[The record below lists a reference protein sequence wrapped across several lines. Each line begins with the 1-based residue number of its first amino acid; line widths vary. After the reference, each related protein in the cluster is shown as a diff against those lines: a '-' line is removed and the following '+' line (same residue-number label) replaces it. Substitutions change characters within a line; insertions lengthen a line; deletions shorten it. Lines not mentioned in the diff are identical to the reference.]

1 MKTSRSEP
9 CPCNPQ
15 RAYAQCCGLLHRG
28 DATAADAEQLMRSR
42 YSAYARRL
50 PDYLLAT
57 WHPHTRPET
66 LELED
71 DPAARLR
78 WLGLDV
84 HEHHVDGP
92 DHARVRFTARFRHGG
107 QPAQRMREL
116 SRFERVQGVWY
127 YLDGVVD

>member
-1 MKTSRSEP
+1 MKKPPADP

-15 RAYAQCCGLLHRG
+15 HAYAQCCGPLHSG
-28 DATAADAEQLMRSR
+28 AASATDAAQLMRSR

-57 WHPHTRPET
+57 WHPDTRPAT
-66 LELED
+66 LDLED

-84 HEHHVDGP
+84 HEHHIDSP

-107 QPAQRMREL
+107 QPAQRLREL
-116 SRFERVQGVWY
+116 SRFVRVDGCWH
-127 YLDGVVD
+127 YLDGEVE